1 MTIYSDSRSLKKP
14 NKYVLTKKKK
24 QPQTDRGSLH
34 VKTVSVCDFDNEKL
48 KR

>member
-1 MTIYSDSRSLKKP
+1 MCSQKKQ
-14 NKYVLTKKKK
+14 

-34 VKTVSVCDFDNEKL
+34 VKTVSVYDFDNEKL